1 MNLTLSPPIRI
12 AAIAGLLLAVAFA
25 GVTLMLGRSHP
36 SSATQTPP
44 VTRAQT
50 TTTHR
55 TAASPAKTTTATTAT
70 HKTTAAKATT
80 HKAAPATTKQKTPA
94 AAAAKPVTAAKT
106 TAKTAAKHTTAKQ
119 TAKQTAKH
127 KVVHGNLV
135 DASLP
140 QPLQWQLSQHKIVVV
155 SIYDPQSD
163 VDAISVAEAHA
174 GATAAGA
181 GFLLVN
187 VLDNSLA
194 GLLTGVLPGG
204 GLLPDPGV
212 LIYRAPGTLAL
223 RIDGF
228 ADRDAIAQ
236 AAANALAGEDGP
248 TTAPAAAALAAP

>member
-12 AAIAGLLLAVAFA
+12 AAIAGLLLAVAFG
-25 GVTLMLGRSHP
+25 GVTLMLGRSHSP
-36 SSATQTPP
+36 SATQTPP
-44 VTRAQT
+44 ARHARTATR
-50 TTTHR
+50 HR
-55 TAASPAKTTTATTAT
+55 TAGSATTAKTAT
-70 HKTTAAKATT
+70 HKAAAKTTAHKATPT
-80 HKAAPATTKQKTPA
+80 AAKQKTPA
-94 AAAAKPVTAAKT
+94 TAAAAKPATATKA
-106 TAKTAAKHTTAKQ
+106 TAKTAAMHATAKQ

-127 KVVHGNLV
+127 KVARGNLV
-135 DASLP
+135 DATLP
-140 QPLQWQLSQHKIVVV
+140 QPLQWQLSRHKIVVV
-155 SIYDPQSD
+155 SVYNPQSD

-174 GATAAGA
+174 GAAEAGA

-228 ADRDAIAQ
+228 ADRDSIAQ

-248 TTAPAAAALAAP
+248 TTAPAAAAVTTP